1 MDQLDKGGVDVVP
14 AHYPELA
21 GLAWNRDLAQPMPG
35 QEALTLYETNWR
47 HVDAGALTDAEREL
61 IISLT
66 DRFGHGHL
74 LTTR

>member
-1 MDQLDKGGVDVVP
+1 MDQFDGGGVDIIP

-21 GLAWNRDLAQPMPG
+21 CLAWNRDLARPMPG
-35 QEALTLYETNWR
+35 QEALALYEANWR
-47 HVDAGALTDAEREL
+47 HVDVAALTDAEREL
-61 IISLT
+61 ITCLA

>member
-1 MDQLDKGGVDVVP
+1 MDRDDDGMGVIP

-21 GLAWNRDLAQPMPG
+21 GLAWNRDLGRPMPG
-35 QEALTLYETNWR
+35 REALALYEANWR
-47 HVDAGALTDAEREL
+47 HVDVGALTGAEREL
-61 IISLT
+61 ITCLA

>member
-1 MDQLDKGGVDVVP
+1 MDQVDGGGTDIIP

-21 GLAWNRDLAQPMPG
+21 CLAWNRDLLRPMPG
-35 QEALTLYETNWR
+35 QEALALYEANWR
-47 HVDAGALTDAEREL
+47 HVDVAGLSAAECEL
-61 IISLT
+61 IATLA